1 MIARNNHVFLG
12 LWSMLLIGC
21 SAPPG
26 RTVLPG
32 RATPP
37 DREVMP
43 RARVAYVI
51 DGDTI
56 IVTTRAGR
64 SRVRLLGVNAPES
77 TPHPGCYGGRAAAE
91 LRRLLPR
98 GTRVLLVRDR
108 RRMDPYGRH
117 LGYVWRADGMFVNRA
132 LVRGGFAT
140 TLFLPPTTE
149 PNGGPDPEL
158 DTGIRAE
165 LESAQDAAQRERA
178 GLWRACVAEHG
189 PALIA
194 SIHPKPAMRTD

>member
-12 LWSMLLIGC
+12 LWSILLIGC
-21 SAPPG
+21 SAPPE

-37 DREVMP
+37 DREMMP
-43 RARVAYVI
+43 QARVDYVI

-56 IVTTRAGR
+56 IVTTRVGR
-64 SRVRLLGVNAPES
+64 SHVRLLGINAPES
-77 TPHPGCYGGRAAAE
+77 TRHPGCYGGQAAAE

-108 RRMDPYGRH
+108 RRVDPYSRH

-132 LVRGGFAT
+132 LVRRGFAT
-140 TLFLPPTTE
+140 TLFLPPTAE
-149 PNGGPDPEL
+149 PNGRPDAEI

-165 LESAQDAAQRERA
+165 LASAQDAAQRERA
-178 GLWRACVAEHG
+178 GLWGACVAEERG
-189 PALIA
+189 Q
-194 SIHPKPAMRTD
+194 R